1 MYQTGYHQVMSFL
14 SNDDESLSLSDEEK
28 NLMADTFALLNTAYF
43 AGGSID
49 QTVKEK
55 RLSPGLALGEQQPS
69 SFYTDYIKSI
79 LKNER
84 SDYHH
89 ILSGYR

>member
-55 RLSPGLALGEQQPS
+55 RLSPGLALREQQPS

-84 SDYHH
+84 SDHHH